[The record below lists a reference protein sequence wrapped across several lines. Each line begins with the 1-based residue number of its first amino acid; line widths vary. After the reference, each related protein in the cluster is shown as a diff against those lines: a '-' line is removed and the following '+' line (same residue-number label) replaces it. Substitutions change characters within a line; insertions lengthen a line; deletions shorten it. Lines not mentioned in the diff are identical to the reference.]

1 MPNRFITEDSHGKSS
16 ADENS
21 ERDPASS
28 SVTHQSEK
36 TSRETTQGKI
46 KESSKV
52 TEVSDTLYGERSAY
66 EVATEKETRFGS
78 RRNRNIAIVTLV
90 ALVALV
96 AIYAL
101 FLRRGDE
108 KSSTAVNVNAEAAA
122 EHGDEHGA
130 GEAEEV
136 RLTPEAIA
144 AAGIEIE
151 GVTQRPAV
159 ALIKVTGSV
168 ETNQQQTQQAS
179 PLVSGR
185 VERVNVGQGDVVR
198 VGAVLAIISSPEV
211 AEMHGKLREAETR
224 LRLAERTLQRV
235 QRAENRVSV
244 IQAKAK
250 LDEAEATLRRTRRLI
265 ELGAG
270 AGKDLVAA
278 EAGYK
283 TAKAEHDYQNNI
295 SVNREVQQAQAE
307 VETAR
312 VDAGHL
318 RQSLQTLG
326 DPVATNTRDE
336 HTTNISLVAL
346 RAPISG
352 TVVERLV
359 NAGAGIQAGTALFTI
374 ANISTVW
381 VIANVPEAQVG
392 KIRVGTPAEVRSA
405 ALGAGA
411 MAGRVNYID
420 PRLNEETRTARVRIE
435 MANPGE
441 RLKAGMFVE
450 VGFAAGTGGVSEQ
463 ELVVPSAAVQRIE
476 NRSVVFVPKDGEP
489 GAFDLR
495 EVELGGEVEGYH
507 RVISGLKLGDKVVTK
522 GSFTLK
528 TQKMKGEMG
537 EHGH

>member
-1 MPNRFITEDSHGKSS
+1 MSGK
-16 ADENS
+16 DES
-21 ERDPASS
+21 E
-28 SVTHQSEK
+28 VK
-36 TSRETTQGKI
+36 SREGAQ
-46 KESSKV
+46 
-52 TEVSDTLYGERSAY
+52 SDRLYGERSAY
-66 EVATEKETRFGS
+66 EVAVEKETRFGS
-78 RRNRNIAIVTLV
+78 RRTRSIVIVVIVALV
-90 ALVALV
+90 SLVALV

-101 FLRRGDE
+101 FLRGDSE
-108 KSSTAVNVNAEAAA
+108 RSTAINVNAETAKEA
-122 EHGDEHGA
+122 EHG
-130 GEAEEV
+130 AEEGEEV
-136 RLTPEAIA
+136 MLTPEALA

-159 ALIKVTGSV
+159 ALIKVTGTV

-179 PLVSGR
+179 ALVSGR

-198 VGAVLAIISSPEV
+198 AGAVIAVISSPEV

-224 LRLAERTLQRV
+224 LRLAERALQRV

-270 AGKDLVAA
+270 AGKDLIAA
-278 EAGYK
+278 EANYK
-283 TAKAEHDYQNNI
+283 TAKAEYDYQNNI
-295 SVNREVQQAQAE
+295 NVNREVQQAQAE

-312 VDAGHL
+312 VDVAHL

-326 DPVATNTRDE
+326 DPVAPGSRDT
-336 HTTNISLVAL
+336 HTTDISLVTL
-346 RAPISG
+346 RAPVSG

-359 NAGAGIQAGTALFTI
+359 NAGAGIQAGVPLFTI

-381 VIANVPEAQVG
+381 VIANVPEAEVG

-405 ALGAGA
+405 ALGDSA

-435 MANPGE
+435 MTNPGE
-441 RLKAGMFVE
+441 RLKTGMFVE
-450 VGFAAGTGGVSEQ
+450 VGFAAGTGGATEE

-476 NRSVVFVPKDGEP
+476 NRSVVFIPKDDEP
-489 GAFDLR
+489 GAFEVR
-495 EVELGGEVEGYH
+495 EVELGGETSGHH
-507 RVISGLKLGDKVVTK
+507 RVISGLKLGEKVVTK

-528 TQKMKGEMG
+528 TQKLKGEMG

>member
-1 MPNRFITEDSHGKSS
+1 MSDQFKTDNPNNRRATAPVNETELF
-16 ADENS
+16 
-21 ERDPASS
+21 P
-28 SVTHQSEK
+28 
-36 TSRETTQGKI
+36 
-46 KESSKV
+46 
-52 TEVSDTLYGERSAY
+52 GERSVS
-66 EVATEKETRFGS
+66 EVAVEKRSRFGS
-78 RRNRNIAIVTLV
+78 PRNRNIAILAMVVIFAVV
-90 ALVALV
+90 AL
-96 AIYAL
+96 I
-101 FLRRGDE
+101 
-108 KSSTAVNVNAEAAA
+108 AVMLWARNDSPRAA
-122 EHGDEHGA
+122 EVKVNTETAGEKDEH
-130 GEAEEV
+130 AEEEV
-136 RLTPEAIA
+136 MLSPEALA

-159 ALIKVTGSV
+159 ALIKVTGTV

-185 VERVNVGQGDVVR
+185 IERVNVSQGDVVR
-198 VGAVLAIISSPEV
+198 AGAVLATISSPEV
-211 AEMHGKLREAETR
+211 AEMHGKLRESETR

-235 QRAENRVSV
+235 QRPENRVAL

-250 LDEAEATLRRTRRLI
+250 LDEADATLRRTRRLI

-278 EAGYK
+278 EA
-283 TAKAEHDYQNNI
+283 AQRSAQAEYNYQNNI

-312 VDAGHL
+312 VDVGHL

-326 DPVATNTRDE
+326 DPVATGSRDE

-346 RAPISG
+346 RAPVSG

-359 NAGAGIQAGTALFTI
+359 NAGAGIQAGTPIFTI
-374 ANISTVW
+374 SNVSTVW
-381 VIANVPEAQVG
+381 IIANVPASQIG
-392 KIRVGTPAEVRSA
+392 RIRMGTSAEVRSA
-405 ALGAGA
+405 ALGDGA

-435 MANPGE
+435 MVNPGE

-450 VGFAAGTGGVSEQ
+450 VGFQAGAGAMSEE
-463 ELVVPSAAVQRIE
+463 ELVVPSTAVQRIE
-476 NRSVVFVPKDGEP
+476 NRSVVFIPKDDEP
-489 GAFDLR
+489 GAFEVR
-495 EVELGGEVEGYH
+495 QVELGGEVSGYH